1 MSKSLQRL
9 LVLRERQKKVAE
21 GALHLTFDQQRRE
34 QAVVDAPLPGTTPG
48 APAQRADA
56 LVDAQAARE
65 AAYLRS
71 LRIADEVAERQL
83 ELNQAKRAL
92 KQVEKLAER
101 RAQQLQEKTSR
112 REALAQEDWV
122 RARAH
127 GEDEP

>member
-9 LVLRERQKKVAE
+9 LALRERQKKAAE
-21 GALHLTFDQQRRE
+21 GALHVTFDRQRRE

-48 APAQRADA
+48 SPAQRADA

-65 AAYLRS
+65 AAYLRG
-71 LRIADEVAERQL
+71 LRIANEVAERQL
-83 ELNQAKRAL
+83 ELNHAKRAL

-101 RAQQLQEKTSR
+101 RTQQRQDQSAR
-112 REALAQEDWV
+112 REARAQEDWV

-127 GEDEP
+127 GEDER